1 MDFIWKTFLKGLA
14 ALLPVGLTLYLLYW
28 LALTAEK
35 GLGPILKTVLP
46 EHLYWPGMGLLAAIV
61 LIFAMGIAVNAWLVQ
76 RLFALGEALLDRI
89 PLVKSIHGALRDFM
103 HFFSRDRQRENL
115 NNAVAVTVGG
125 VQLIG
130 FQVRD
135 DLNNLLDRN
144 NEVDPNDKVAVYLP
158 MSYQIG
164 GYTLLVSRSQVQP
177 LKMGNED
184 AMRWILTAGLSTNDK
199 DDDDKIIVDKH
210 GL

>member
-14 ALLPVGLTLYLLYW
+14 TLLPVGLTLYLIYW
-28 LALTAEK
+28 LAVTAEK
-35 GLGPILKTVLP
+35 GLSPILKTVMP
-46 EHLYWPGMGLLAAIV
+46 EHLYWPGMGLLAAIA

-76 RLFALGEALLDRI
+76 RLFALGESMLDRI

-103 HFFSRDRQRENL
+103 HFFSRDRQRDNL
-115 NNAVAVTVGG
+115 NHAVAVSIGG

-135 DLNNLLDRN
+135 DLHNLLDG
-144 NEVDPNDKVAVYLP
+144 NETDPSDKVAVYLP

-164 GYTLLVSRSQVQP
+164 GYTVLVPRSQVQP

-199 DDDDKIIVDKH
+199 DADNQIIVDKN
-210 GL
+210 GP

>member
-14 ALLPVGLTLYLLYW
+14 TLLPVALTLYLIYW
-28 LALTAEK
+28 LALSAEK
-35 GLGPILKTVLP
+35 ALSPILKSVMP
-46 EHLYWPGMGLLAAIV
+46 EHLYWPGLGLLAAIG

-76 RLFALGEALLDRI
+76 RFFAIGEALLDRI

-103 HFFSRDRQRENL
+103 HFFSRDKQRENL
-115 NNAVAVTVGG
+115 NNAVAVTIGD

-135 DLNNLLDRN
+135 DLSNVLDSS
-144 NEVDPNDKVAVYLP
+144 ESDPSSKVAVYLP

-164 GYTLLVSRSQVQP
+164 GYTVLLDRSQVQS
-177 LKMGNED
+177 LKIGNED
-184 AMRWILTAGLSTNDK
+184 AMRWILTAGLSTSDK
-199 DDDDKIIVDKH
+199 DSKQNIITD
-210 GL
+210 

>member
-14 ALLPVGLTLYLLYW
+14 TLLPVGLTLYLIYW
-28 LALTAEK
+28 LAVTAEK
-35 GLGPILKTVLP
+35 GLSPILKTVMP
-46 EHLYWPGMGLLAAIV
+46 EHLYWPGMGLLAAIA

-76 RLFALGEALLDRI
+76 RLFALGESMLDRI
-89 PLVKSIHGALRDFM
+89 PLIKSIHGALRDFM
-103 HFFSRDRQRENL
+103 HFLSRDRQRDNL
-115 NNAVAVTVGG
+115 NNAVAVSIGG

-135 DLNNLLDRN
+135 DMHNFLDSK
-144 NEVDPNDKVAVYLP
+144 ETVPSDKVAVYLP

-164 GYTLLVSRSQVQP
+164 GYTMLLHRSQVQP

-199 DDDDKIIVDKH
+199 DADNQIIVDKNTR
-210 GL
+210 

>member
-14 ALLPVGLTLYLLYW
+14 TLLPVGLTLYLIYW
-28 LALTAEK
+28 LAVTAEE
-35 GLGPILKTVLP
+35 GLGPILKIVMP
-46 EHLYWPGMGLLAAIV
+46 EHLYWPGMGLLAAIA

-76 RLFALGEALLDRI
+76 RLFALGESMLDRI

-115 NNAVAVTVGG
+115 NNAVAVSVGG

-135 DLNNLLDRN
+135 DLHNLLDS
-144 NEVDPNDKVAVYLP
+144 NETDPSDKVAVYLP

-164 GYTLLVSRSQVQP
+164 GYTLLVTRSQVQP

-184 AMRWILTAGLSTNDK
+184 AMRWILTAGLSTNDR
-199 DDDDKIIVDKH
+199 DADHQIIVDKN
-210 GL
+210 LT

>member
-14 ALLPVGLTLYLLYW
+14 TLLPVALTLYLIYW
-28 LALTAEK
+28 LAVSAEK
-35 GLGPILKTVLP
+35 ALSPILKSVMP
-46 EHLYWPGMGLLAAIV
+46 EHLYLPGMGLLAAIA

-76 RLFALGEALLDRI
+76 RFFAIGEALLDRI

-103 HFFSRDRQRENL
+103 HFFSRDKQRENL
-115 NNAVAVTVGG
+115 NNAVAVTIGD

-135 DLNNLLDRN
+135 DLSNVLDSH
-144 NEVDPNDKVAVYLP
+144 VSDPSLKVAVYLP

-164 GYTLLVSRSQVQP
+164 GYTVLLDRSQVQS
-177 LKMGNED
+177 LKIGNED
-184 AMRWILTAGLSTNDK
+184 AMRWILTAGLSTSDK
-199 DDDDKIIVDKH
+199 DNLQNIITD
-210 GL
+210 

>member
-14 ALLPVGLTLYLLYW
+14 TLLPVGLTLYLIYW
-28 LALTAEK
+28 LAVTAEK
-35 GLGPILKTVLP
+35 GLSPILKTVMP
-46 EHLYWPGMGLLAAIV
+46 EHLYWPGMGLLAAIA

-76 RLFALGEALLDRI
+76 RLFALGESMLDRI

-103 HFFSRDRQRENL
+103 HFLSRDRQRDNL
-115 NNAVAVTVGG
+115 NNAVAVSIGG

-135 DLNNLLDRN
+135 DLHNFLDS
-144 NEVDPNDKVAVYLP
+144 NETVPSDKVAVYLP

-164 GYTLLVSRSQVQP
+164 GYTMLLHRSQVQP

-199 DDDDKIIVDKH
+199 DADNQIIVDKNTR
-210 GL
+210 

>member
-14 ALLPVGLTLYLLYW
+14 TLLPVALTLYLIYW
-28 LALTAEK
+28 LAVSAEK
-35 GLGPILKTVLP
+35 VLSPILKLVMP
-46 EHLYWPGMGLLAAIV
+46 EHLYWPGMGLLAAIA

-76 RLFALGEALLDRI
+76 RFFAVGEAMLDKI

-103 HFFSRDRQRENL
+103 HFFSRDKQRENL
-115 NNAVAVTVGG
+115 NNAVAVTIGN

-135 DLNNLLDRN
+135 DLSNVLDN
-144 NEVDPNDKVAVYLP
+144 NESDPSLKVAVYLP

-164 GYTLLVSRSQVQP
+164 GYTVLLDRSQVQS
-177 LKMGNED
+177 LKIGNED
-184 AMRWILTAGLSTNDK
+184 AMRWILTAGLSTSDK
-199 DDDDKIIVDKH
+199 DSQQKIVIE
-210 GL
+210 

>member
-14 ALLPVGLTLYLLYW
+14 TLLPVGLTLYLIYW
-28 LALTAEK
+28 LAVTAEK
-35 GLGPILKTVLP
+35 GLSPILKTVMP
-46 EHLYWPGMGLLAAIV
+46 EHLYWPGMGLLAAIA

-76 RLFALGEALLDRI
+76 RLFALGESMLDRI

-103 HFFSRDRQRENL
+103 HFFSRDRQRDNL
-115 NNAVAVTVGG
+115 NHAVAVSIGG

-135 DLNNLLDRN
+135 DLHNLLDG
-144 NEVDPNDKVAVYLP
+144 NETDPSDKVAVYLP

-164 GYTLLVSRSQVQP
+164 GYTVLVPRSQVQP

-199 DDDDKIIVDKH
+199 DADNQIIVDKN

>member
-14 ALLPVGLTLYLLYW
+14 TLLPVGLTLYLIYW
-28 LALTAEK
+28 LAVTAEK
-35 GLGPILKTVLP
+35 GLSPILKTVMP
-46 EHLYWPGMGLLAAIV
+46 EHLYWPGMGLLAAIA

-76 RLFALGEALLDRI
+76 RLFALGESMLDRI

-103 HFFSRDRQRENL
+103 HFLSRDRQRDNL
-115 NNAVAVTVGG
+115 NNAVAVSIGG

-135 DLNNLLDRN
+135 DLHNFLDS
-144 NEVDPNDKVAVYLP
+144 NETDPSDKVAVYLP

-164 GYTLLVSRSQVQP
+164 GYTMLLHRSQVQP

-199 DDDDKIIVDKH
+199 DADNQIIVDKNTR
-210 GL
+210 

>member
-14 ALLPVGLTLYLLYW
+14 ALLPVGITLYLLYW
-28 LALTAEK
+28 LAVTAEK
-35 GLGPILKTVLP
+35 GLSPILKTVMP
-46 EHLYWPGMGLLAAIV
+46 EHLYWPGMGLLAAIA

-76 RLFALGEALLDRI
+76 RLFALGEAMLDRI

-115 NNAVAVTVGG
+115 NNAVAVTIGG
-125 VQLIG
+125 IQLIG

-135 DLNNLLDRN
+135 DLNTLLN
-144 NEVDPNDKVAVYLP
+144 SNEGDPSDKVAVYLP

-164 GYTLLVSRSQVQP
+164 GYTVLLPRSQVQS
-177 LKMGNED
+177 LKIGNED
-184 AMRWILTAGLSTNDK
+184 AMRWILTAGLSTSDK
-199 DDDDKIIVDKH
+199 DVDKQIIVDKN

>member
-14 ALLPVGLTLYLLYW
+14 TLLPVALTLYLIYW
-28 LALTAEK
+28 LAVSAERA
-35 GLGPILKTVLP
+35 LSPILKSFMP
-46 EHLYWPGMGLLAAIV
+46 EHLYWPGMGLLAAIA

-76 RLFALGEALLDRI
+76 RLLAMGEAMLDKI

-115 NNAVAVTVGG
+115 NNAVAVTIGDI
-125 VQLIG
+125 QLIG

-135 DLNNLLDRN
+135 DLSSVLDSK
-144 NEVDPNDKVAVYLP
+144 ESDPSVKVAVYLP

-164 GYTLLVSRSQVQP
+164 GYTVLLDRSQVQP
-177 LKMGNED
+177 LKIGNED
-184 AMRWILTAGLSTNDK
+184 AMRWILTAGLSTSDK
-199 DDDDKIIVDKH
+199 DSRQKMIIEKS
-210 GL
+210 G

>member
-14 ALLPVGLTLYLLYW
+14 TLLPVALTLYLIYW
-28 LALTAEK
+28 LAVSAEK
-35 GLGPILKTVLP
+35 ALSPILKSFMP
-46 EHLYWPGMGLLAAIV
+46 EHLYWPGMGLLAAIG
-61 LIFAMGIAVNAWLVQ
+61 LIFAIGIAVNAWLVQ
-76 RLFALGEALLDRI
+76 RLFAMGEAMLDKI

-115 NNAVAVTVGG
+115 NNAVAVTIGDIR
-125 VQLIG
+125 LIG

-135 DLNNLLDRN
+135 DVSNLLDSN
-144 NEVDPNDKVAVYLP
+144 KTDPSDIVAVYLP

-164 GYTLLVSRSQVQP
+164 GYTVLLQRHQVQP

-184 AMRWILTAGLSTNDK
+184 AMRWILTAGLSTSDK
-199 DDDDKIIVDKH
+199 DSQQKMIIEKAE
-210 GL
+210 

>member
-14 ALLPVGLTLYLLYW
+14 TLLPVALTFYLIYW
-28 LALTAEK
+28 LAVSVEK
-35 GLGPILKTVLP
+35 VLSPILKSFLP
-46 EHLYWPGMGLLAAIV
+46 EHLYWPGMGLLAGIG
-61 LIFAMGIAVNAWLVQ
+61 LIFVIGIAVNAWLVQ
-76 RLFALGEALLDRI
+76 RLFAMGEAMLDKI

-115 NNAVAVTVGG
+115 SNAVAVTIGDIR
-125 VQLIG
+125 LIG

-135 DLNNLLDRN
+135 DLSNLLDKA
-144 NEVDPNDKVAVYLP
+144 DNDTSSKVAVYLP

-164 GYTLLVSRSQVQP
+164 GYTLLLDRSQVQP

-184 AMRWILTAGLSTNDK
+184 AMRWILTAGLSTNDRDSRQK
-199 DDDDKIIVDKH
+199 TVIEKAS
-210 GL
+210 

>member
-14 ALLPVGLTLYLLYW
+14 ALLPVGLTLYLIYW
-28 LALTAEK
+28 LAVTAEK
-35 GLGPILKTVLP
+35 GLGPILKIVMP
-46 EHLYWPGMGLLAAIV
+46 EHLYWPGMGLLAAIA

-76 RLFALGEALLDRI
+76 RLFALGESMLDRI

-115 NNAVAVTVGG
+115 NNAVAVSVGG

-135 DLNNLLDRN
+135 DLHNLLDS
-144 NEVDPNDKVAVYLP
+144 NETDPSDKVAVYLP

-164 GYTLLVSRSQVQP
+164 GYTLLVTRSQVQP

-199 DDDDKIIVDKH
+199 DADHQIIVDKN
-210 GL
+210 LQ